1 MNKGYS
7 NITYQKTVAFLPCAS
22 NAVKQV
28 FILSQ
33 CDAITLNIFYQNET
47 KLNKLLKKQ
56 YFRLIKSNFNPVK
69 LIEILIKNVMFLTLK
84 CCPLLVYYID
94 LIHLNAKML

>member
-33 CDAITLNIFYQNET
+33 CDAIICDLFYQNET
-47 KLNKLLKKQ
+47 KRNKIFIKQ
-56 YFRLIKSNFNPVK
+56 YFSLIKSNFYPVK
-69 LIEILIKNVMFLTLK
+69 LIEILIKNVMYFTSSV
-84 CCPLLVYYID
+84 CPLLVLYID
-94 LIHLNAKML
+94 LIHPNAKTL